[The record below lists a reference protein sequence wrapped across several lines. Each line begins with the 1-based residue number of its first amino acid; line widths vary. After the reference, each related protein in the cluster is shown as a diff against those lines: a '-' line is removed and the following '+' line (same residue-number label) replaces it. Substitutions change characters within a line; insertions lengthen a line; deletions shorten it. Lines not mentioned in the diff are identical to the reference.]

1 MKTRTARLLLALL
14 LVSSA
19 VSAIAADPAKVLRVA
34 SFDIETLDP
43 EQYVENPS
51 FEITR
56 ALFEGLY
63 EFEYLDAPPRLYPNT
78 ATALPEISADGLT
91 WTIHVRPGIFFIDD
105 PAFKG
110 KPRELTAEDYV
121 YSLKRWLD
129 PNLKRGGAPLT
140 TDLIVGAREVVSAA
154 TQAGKFDYDR
164 PMEGLRALDRYTLRL
179 KLTEPS
185 YPPIQVLVTLGAVA
199 REVVEDAGGD
209 IRARPVGT
217 GPYRLKEWKR
227 GSRVLLEANP
237 NYRTVSFP
245 GSRDP
250 AKAVLVRS
258 MRGKTLPQIGAVE
271 VSIIDEDVTRLLD
284 FDSGGL
290 DYIALRGEIAT
301 RPLAN
306 GKLKPEYVA
315 RGVQRV
321 VFPEAY
327 IFALFLNIKDPVIG
341 GMTNE
346 RIALRRAISMAIDTS
361 RMVDV
366 VYAGQALTANQ
377 IVPPLATGHDKAL
390 SQKSQY
396 DPAAAKA
403 LLDRFGYNKRDAGG
417 YRLAPDGSPLTIN
430 MTLRSGQV
438 SREIQTL
445 VNKNLEAIGLRVA
458 FHITPFQDAV
468 KEIIGGQYQMWFGG
482 FGGNPSGYGTL
493 LLLWS
498 KSPPPINY
506 TRFSYPDY
514 DRAFEQFLRSPEEPE
529 QIASARKMSE
539 IARTYVPMRPLIYRL
554 QNDYVQPW
562 VQGYSP
568 MPFDVYWKYLDI
580 DLAQQQRQAKRR

>member
-1 MKTRTARLLLALL
+1 MPLCILFVCFRLTAL
-14 LVSSA
+14 
-19 VSAIAADPAKVLRVA
+19 AADPAKVLRVA

-63 EFEYLDAPPRLYPNT
+63 EFEYLDVPPRLSPVT
-78 ATALPEISADGLT
+78 AAALPEISADGLT
-91 WTIHVRPGIFFIDD
+91 WKVRVKPGIYFIDD

-110 KPRELTAEDYV
+110 KRRELTAEDYV

-129 PNLKRGGAPLT
+129 PNLKRGGAPHI
-140 TDLIVGAREVVSAA
+140 TDIIAGAREVVDAA
-154 TQAGKFDYDR
+154 TSGKMDYDR
-164 PMEGLRALDRYTLRL
+164 PMEGLRALDRYTLQL
-179 KLTEPS
+179 KLTKPW
-185 YPPIQVLVTLGAVA
+185 YPPIRVLLTLGAVA
-199 REVVEDAGGD
+199 REVVEDANGD

-227 GSRVLLEANP
+227 GSRLLLEANP
-237 NYRTVSFP
+237 HYRTLSFP
-245 GSRDP
+245 SSRDP
-250 AKAVLVRS
+250 AKAALVRS
-258 MRGKTLPQIGAVE
+258 MKGKVLPQIGAVE
-271 VSIIDEDVTRLLD
+271 VKIIDEDVTRLLD

-290 DYIALRGEIAT
+290 DYIALRGDIAT
-301 RPLAN
+301 RPLVN
-306 GKLKPEYVA
+306 GKLNPEYVK
-315 RGVQRV
+315 RGVERI

-327 IFALFLNIKDPVIG
+327 VFAVYFNTKDRVIG
-341 GMTNE
+341 GMTNDK
-346 RIALRRAISMAIDTS
+346 IALRRAIAMAIDTAS
-361 RMVDV
+361 MVDV
-366 VYAGQALTANQ
+366 VYAGQALAANQ
-377 IVPPLATGHDKAL
+377 IVPPLASGHDAAL
-390 SQKSQY
+390 SRKPGY
-396 DPAAAKA
+396 DPAAAIA
-403 LLDRFGYNKRDAGG
+403 LLDRFGYAKRDAGG
-417 YRLAPDGSPLTIN
+417 FRLAPDGTQLTIN

-468 KEIIGGQYQMWFGG
+468 KEIIGGQYQIWFGG

-506 TRFSYPDY
+506 TRFSNPDY
-514 DRAFEQFLRSPEEPE
+514 DRAFEQFLQSPDEPE
-529 QIASARKMSE
+529 QVAEARKMSE
-539 IARTYVPMRPLIYRL
+539 IARTYVPVQPLIYRL
-554 QNDYVQPW
+554 ENDYVQPW
-562 VQGYSP
+562 VQGFSP

-580 DLAQQQRQAKRR
+580 DPKRQGQLRRR